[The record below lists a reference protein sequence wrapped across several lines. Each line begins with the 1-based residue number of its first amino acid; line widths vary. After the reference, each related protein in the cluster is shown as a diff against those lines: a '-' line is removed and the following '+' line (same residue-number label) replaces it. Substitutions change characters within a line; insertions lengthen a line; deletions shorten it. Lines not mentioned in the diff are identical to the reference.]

1 MNRSRARWGDTEP
14 VSREN
19 VEIAREIYTRWAR
32 ADMRAGV
39 EIFDSSIVFESF
51 MPDANARVVAR
62 GPAEIEAFMREF
74 LAQWADY
81 RLIGEDFR
89 DAGTKVFVAGR
100 QAARGKQSG
109 VEVEQPMHSVWTFR
123 DGKIVGLRFT
133 PFLDEALDA
142 AGLRN

>member
-1 MNRSRARWGDTEP
+1 MSQ
-14 VSREN
+14 EN
-19 VEIAREIYTRWAR
+19 VERVREIYAQWAR
-32 ADMRAGV
+32 AKMRAGV
-39 EIFDSSIVFESF
+39 EIFDTEIVFESF

-62 GPAEIEAFMREF
+62 GREEIEAFMREF
-74 LAQWADY
+74 LAQWANY

-123 DGKIVGLRFT
+123 GGKVVGLRFT
-133 PFLDEALDA
+133 PFLQEGLEA
-142 AGLRN
+142 AGLRE